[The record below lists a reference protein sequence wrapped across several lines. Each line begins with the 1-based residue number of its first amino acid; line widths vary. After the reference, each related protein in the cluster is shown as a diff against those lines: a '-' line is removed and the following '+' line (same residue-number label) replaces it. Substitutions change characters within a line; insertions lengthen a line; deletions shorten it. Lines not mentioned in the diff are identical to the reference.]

1 MTYTAFSV
9 RCFRNTPPA
18 DVAQAL
24 VPALAAATA
33 RHNSEK
39 HRDESRLCRQERRH
53 ECLHHASA
61 PGAGAKWWLAAALAL
76 PLLSAGCGAK
86 GATNPADGAPEAA
99 QVEAEGN
106 ADLVKVAHPEQF
118 PIVTAGRH
126 DSAPVLNV
134 TGVVSA
140 DVSRNVPVIS
150 VASGRVLEV
159 HARLGDTVAKGQLLL
174 RVQSA
179 DISGAFSDYRQAL
192 ADETLARAQLAR
204 SQLLYEKGAIAQKD
218 LEVAQD
224 VDDKAKV
231 TVETTAEHLRVL
243 GADKDHVSA
252 VVEIVAPVSGVI
264 TDQQVTAA
272 SGTQGLA
279 SPNAFTI
286 SDLSRVWVV
295 CDVYENDLAFV
306 HLDEYAEIRLNAFPD
321 TVLKGRV
328 GNIGPILDP
337 NLRTAKVRLEVENPG
352 FMRLGMFVKATFHA
366 QAKEVNAMVP
376 ATAILHLH
384 DRDWMY
390 LPGDNGQFRRVE
402 VTGGDMLPGNMQE
415 VRTGLRPGQR
425 VVQNA
430 LVLQNT
436 EEQ

>member
-1 MTYTAFSV
+1 MRNSV
-9 RCFRNTPPA
+9 FARRGLRSRA
-18 DVAQAL
+18 DAG
-24 VPALAAATA
+24 AAGATGTDAGATA
-33 RHNSEK
+33 GAAGT
-39 HRDESRLCRQERRH
+39 D
-53 ECLHHASA
+53 AGVA
-61 PGAGAKWWLAAALAL
+61 GGAIWMIAGATFTLALAL
-76 PLLSAGCGAK
+76 LLAGCRAK
-86 GATNPADGAPEAA
+86 GASNPADGAPQAA
-99 QVEAEGN
+99 QVEQEGN

-118 PIVTAGRH
+118 PIATAGRH

-134 TGVVSA
+134 TGVVNA

-150 VASGRVLEV
+150 IASGRILEV
-159 HARLGDTVAKGQLLL
+159 RARLGDTVTKGQLLL

-204 SQLLYEKGAIAQKD
+204 SKLLFDKGAIAQKD

-224 VDDKAKV
+224 VEDKAQV

-252 VVEIVAPVSGVI
+252 VVDILAPVSGVI

-272 SGTQGLA
+272 AGTQGLA

-286 SDLSRVWVV
+286 SDLSQVWVV

-306 HLDEYAEIRLNAFPD
+306 HLNEYAEIRLNAFPD
-321 TVLKGRV
+321 AVLRGRIS
-328 GNIGPILDP
+328 NIGPILDP
-337 NLRTAKVRLEVENPG
+337 NLRTAKVRLEVQNPG
-352 FMRLGMFVKATFHA
+352 YMRLGMFVKATFHGDKKTVDA
-366 QAKEVNAMVP
+366 VVP
-376 ATAILHLH
+376 STAVLHLH
-384 DRDWMY
+384 DRDWVY
-390 LPGDNGQFRRVE
+390 QPLDNGQFRRVE

-415 VRTGLRPGQR
+415 VRTGLQPGQR
-425 VVQNA
+425 VVANA